1 MPDNSNSLEL
11 RIYRHYWDD
20 GLLDLFAAVGV
31 TLIGVSWLR
40 DFHAAGAIV
49 PAMLAPLWQPFRQRL
64 VEPRLGFVEFSD
76 SRERQNRKRLKL
88 AVYLGIIALIAAL
101 ELYFH
106 RELLPGVPG
115 VRLVAG
121 LPAMLLAILAATT
134 ALLIAS
140 ARFLVYSAVLLAAG
154 SLGAWLG
161 WSPGAIMAVSGTVML
176 VIATAVFT
184 MFLRAN
190 PVDSGDAE

>member
-1 MPDNSNSLEL
+1 MLDSSKSLEL
-11 RIYRHYWDD
+11 GIYRYYWDD

-31 TLIGVSWLR
+31 ALIGVSWMR
-40 DFHAAGAIV
+40 GYAAAGAIV
-49 PAMLAPLWQPFRQRL
+49 PAVLVPLWQPFRQRL
-64 VEPRLGFVEFSD
+64 VEPRLGYIEFSD

-88 AVYLGIIALIAAL
+88 VVYLGIIALIAAL

-115 VRLVAG
+115 THLVAG

-140 ARFLVYSAVLLAAG
+140 ARFLVYAVVLLAAG
-154 SLGAWLG
+154 SVGAWLG
-161 WSPGAIMAVSGTVML
+161 WSPGAIMAVGGIVML
-176 VIATAVFT
+176 VIASVVFT

-190 PVDSGDAE
+190 PVESGDAG

>member
-1 MPDNSNSLEL
+1 MAHSSTSLEH

-20 GLLDLFAAVGV
+20 GLLDLFAALGV
-31 TLIGVSWLR
+31 LLIGVAWM
-40 DFHAAGAIV
+40 HGYGVAGVIV
-49 PAMLAPLWQPFRQRL
+49 PAMLAPLWQPVRERF

-76 SRERQNRKRLKL
+76 ARERQNRKRLTL
-88 AVYLGIIALIAAL
+88 VVYLGVIALIAAL

-106 RELLPGVPG
+106 RELLAANPG

-121 LPAMLLAILAATT
+121 LPAMLLAIRAAMT

-140 ARFLVYSAVLLAAG
+140 ARFLVYSAVLLVAGAA
-154 SLGAWLG
+154 GAWLG
-161 WSPGAIMAVSGTVML
+161 WSPGAIMAVSGAVLL
-176 VIATAVFT
+176 VIATAVLT

-190 PVDSGDAE
+190 PVDCGDGG

>member
-1 MPDNSNSLEL
+1 MPGSSKSLEL

-31 TLIGVSWLR
+31 ALIGVSWLR
-40 DFHAAGAIV
+40 DFPAAGAIV
-49 PAMLAPLWQPFRQRL
+49 PALLVPLWKPFRQRF

-76 SRERQNRKRLKL
+76 SRERQNSKRLKL
-88 AVYLGIIALIAAL
+88 VVYLGIIALIAAL

-106 RELLPGVPG
+106 RELLPTVPG

-121 LPAMLLAILAATT
+121 LPAMLLAVLAAVT

-140 ARFLVYSAVLLAAG
+140 ARFLVYSVVLLAAG
-154 SLGAWLG
+154 SVGAWLG
-161 WSPGAIMAVSGTVML
+161 WSPGAIMAVGGAVML
-176 VIATAVFT
+176 VVATAVFT

-190 PVDSGDAE
+190 PVESGDAG

>member
-1 MPDNSNSLEL
+1 MPGSSKSLEL
-11 RIYRHYWDD
+11 RIYGHYWDD

-31 TLIGVSWLR
+31 ALIGVSWMR
-40 DFHAAGAIV
+40 GYAAAGAIV
-49 PAMLAPLWQPFRQRL
+49 PAVLVPLWQPFRQRF

-76 SRERQNRKRLKL
+76 SREQQNRKRLKL
-88 AVYLGIIALIAAL
+88 VVYVGIIALIAAL

-106 RELLPGVPG
+106 RELLPGMPG
-115 VRLVAG
+115 LRLVAG

-154 SLGAWLG
+154 SAGAWLG
-161 WSPGAIMAVSGTVML
+161 WSPGAIMAVGGAVML

-184 MFLRAN
+184 MFLHAN
-190 PVDSGDAE
+190 PVDSGDAG